1 MKILIPHSKPT
12 LNSRDAA
19 FVAGVVNSGYVSE
32 GPQIMKFERAFVR
45 YQGQKGAV
53 AVHSGTA
60 ALHLA
65 LLALKI
71 GKGDEVIIPS
81 YVCTALLNA
90 VLYTQARP
98 RVVDVHFDDGNIS
111 PEAVGA
117 NITKKV
123 KAIIIPHMF
132 GQPADI
138 KELMGFGVPM
148 IEDCAQA
155 VGASYGNKKVGS
167 FGAAGVFS
175 FYATKMMTTGEGGMV
190 TSNDAGLLKRIRD
203 AHDYDHKKE
212 YHIRYNYKM
221 TDIHA
226 ALGQAQLARLPE
238 MIRRRRQIADDYTCV
253 LSSED
258 VQLPARVKGKDS
270 VFFRYV
276 IKVQRNR
283 ERMIRYLETKGI
295 RCAAPVFRPI
305 HVYLKKKG
313 FPNTERL
320 MREALSIPLY
330 PSLTS
335 RQVDDIAQNVRLVV
349 KKFC

>member
-1 MKILIPHSKPT
+1 MKVLIPHSRPT

-19 FVAGVVNSGYVSE
+19 AVAGVVNSGYVSE
-32 GPQIMKFERAFVR
+32 GPEVMKFERAFAR

-53 AVHSGTA
+53 ALNSGTA

-65 LLALKI
+65 LRALGV

-90 VLYTQARP
+90 ILYTQARP
-98 RVVDVHFDDGNIS
+98 RVVDVHFEDGNMATH
-111 PEAVGA
+111 AVGK

-123 KAIIIPHMF
+123 KAMIVPHMF
-132 GQPADI
+132 GQPADM
-138 KELMGFGVPM
+138 KELMEFGVPL

-155 VGASYGNKKVGS
+155 VGASYGNKRAGS
-167 FGAAGVFS
+167 LGAAGVFS

-190 TSNDAGLLKRIRD
+190 TAGEAGLLKRIRD

-221 TDIHA
+221 TDIQA

-238 MIRRRRQIADDYTCV
+238 MIRRRQQIADHYTCV

-258 VQLPARVKGKDS
+258 VQLPARVKGKDP

-283 ERMIRYLETKGI
+283 ERMIRYLEAKRI
-295 RCAAPVFRPI
+295 RGAAPVFRPI
-305 HVYLKKKG
+305 HAYLKKKG

-330 PSLTS
+330 PSLTGQ
-335 RQVDDIAQNVRLVV
+335 QVDYIAQNVRAAVQ
-349 KKFC
+349 KFG